1 MRKPTLLI
9 SLAILVLGVGIT
21 YSLFFSGARMA
32 SGDQNIAQFVFNS
45 DEMNNIS
52 IPLIDL
58 IPGSKEDYF
67 FNVSNTDAGLTSDVT
82 IEYQMILKTYHF
94 IPLNIK
100 LYRVGPIE
108 DLFIMQCDET
118 FTRNTNNELVCS
130 VPVGEMVYSRNVS
143 NEYRLEVEFPTAFN
157 DEMYAGLVD
166 FIELEI
172 RSWQKI

>member
-1 MRKPTLLI
+1 MRKITILI
-9 SLAILVLGVGIT
+9 TLAILILGVGIT
-21 YSLFFSGARMA
+21 YSMFFSGARLA

-45 DEMNNIS
+45 DKMSKIS

-58 IPGSKEDYF
+58 IPGSKDDYF
-67 FNVSNTDAGLTSDVT
+67 FTVSNTDAGLTSEVT
-82 IEYQMILKTYHF
+82 IEYQIILKTYHF

-108 DLFIMQCDET
+108 DLFLMECNDT
-118 FTRNTNNELVCS
+118 FTRNVSNELVCTM
-130 VPVGEMVYSRNVS
+130 PVGEMVYSLNVS
-143 NEYRLEVEFPTAFN
+143 NEYRLEVEFPNAHN